1 MNTARMDSLLNRQ
14 KQNLV
19 IDAVY
24 ALVVAIAL
32 VIYVLGLGIGTSPRT
47 VQTSPNVPGM
57 PSMSDAPVATSVAAG
72 HTAQDTSCV
81 TSC

>member
-47 VQTSPNVPGM
+47 VQTAPSV

>member
-32 VIYVLGLGIGTSPRT
+32 VIYMLGLGIGTSPRT
-47 VQTSPNVPGM
+47 VQTSP
-57 PSMSDAPVATSVAAG
+57 SELQAPAATSVVAG

>member
-1 MNTARMDSLLNRQ
+1 MNTARMDLLLNRQ

-32 VIYVLGLGIGTSPRT
+32 VIYMLGLGIGTSPRT
-47 VQTSPNVPGM
+47 ARTSL
-57 PSMSDAPVATSVAAG
+57 DLEQAPVVSSYA
-72 HTAQDTSCV
+72 AQDTSC
-81 TSC
+81 TASC